1 MLCAESCGVYSRWS
15 EALWHA
21 LYHSTTTTS
30 CYTLIRLGNN
40 FESCTQLHVLPK
52 KGTDRTTAYTHIKI
66 SSFLHPV
73 YMLSTEISL
82 YKDLALQLKF
92 CPTSHISWKI
102 VSYVF

>member
-1 MLCAESCGVYSRWS
+1 MY
-15 EALWHA
+15 
-21 LYHSTTTTS
+21 YSTTTTS

-40 FESCTQLHVLPK
+40 FESCTQLHVSPK

-66 SSFLHPV
+66 NSFLHTV

-92 CPTSHISWKI
+92 CPISHISGKI
-102 VSYVF
+102 VKLRILNTRLRNLLFLFELEESL